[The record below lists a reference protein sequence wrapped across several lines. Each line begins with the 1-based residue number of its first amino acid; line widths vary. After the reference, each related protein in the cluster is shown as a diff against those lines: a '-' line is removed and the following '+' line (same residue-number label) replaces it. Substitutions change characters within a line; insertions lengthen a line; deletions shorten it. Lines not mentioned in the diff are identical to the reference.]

1 MEILVDEFALTPK
14 RFIAGT
20 KGSYGFCTMK
30 FKFGPEWDGLAK
42 KVTFYPVDG
51 SPVYLLV
58 SEDRVEIP
66 QEVMSCAG
74 VSRYVVS
81 GCRNE
86 DVLISITGEVDV
98 LNSLSPDGSAAEE
111 PTPSQMEQVM
121 TMMQTAVDTAQ
132 SVRNDADSGVFKGE
146 KGDSGERGEKG
157 EQGDKGEKGE
167 KGDQGEP
174 GEVTFLYAHENFA
187 NALKGSKSGGAVA
200 VTDISP
206 LESELTVTVGGVSDL
221 GAVKVRKF
229 GKNLYSHGSSLTQ
242 TGGTNPQKTLEIL
255 PGNTYTVSAIL
266 ADDPQGVKGRLRLL
280 YTIEGE
286 GASVNGAYVQQGET
300 AQVSANIPVGATDIR
315 VLFQKNSQSGSMT
328 WENIQVEVG
337 DVATDYEPYVE
348 PVEYEVFADG
358 TVEDVTSVYPTT
370 TLMTDTEGAVIDCT
384 YNRDINKAFE
394 ELYNAIISTGG
405 NV

>member
-20 KGSYGFCTMK
+20 KGSYGFCTMH
-30 FKFGPEWDGLAK
+30 FKFGPEWYGLAK
-42 KVTFYPVDG
+42 KVTFYPSDG

-146 KGDSGERGEKG
+146 KGDSGEPGEKG
-157 EQGDKGEKGE
+157 EQGEKGE
-167 KGDQGEP
+167 KGDRGEP
-174 GEVTFLYAHENFA
+174 GEVTFLYAHETFSG
-187 NALKGSKSGGAVA
+187 ALKGTAVGSAVA
-200 VTDISP
+200 IGDVSP
-206 LESELTVTVGGVSDL
+206 LEHEMSVEVSGVSDL

-229 GKNLYSHGSSLTQ
+229 GRNLYNYDSSLTQ
-242 TGGTNPQKTLEIL
+242 TGSTNPQKTLEIL
-255 PGNTYTVSAIL
+255 AGNTYTVSAIL

-280 YTIEGE
+280 YTAEE
-286 GASVNGAYVQQGET
+286 ESVSVNGAYVQQGER
-300 AQVSANIPVGATDIR
+300 AKVSAHIPVGATNIR

-328 WENIQVEVG
+328 WEKIQAEVG
-337 DVATDYEPYVE
+337 DTATDYEPYIE
-348 PVEYEVFADG
+348 PVEYSVSEDG
-358 TVEDVTSVYPTT
+358 TTDGVTSFYPVT

-384 YNRDINKAFE
+384 YNKDINKAFE
-394 ELYNAIISTGG
+394 ELYRAIISLGG